1 VTALRLALVGL
12 ALLGGCQGSSA
23 SRLRSAP
30 FEFRASPA
38 SVVEGGS
45 LTLTLAPRGEAPG
58 HADGPVDLYVSFE
71 RDSGRA
77 WGYLAP
83 SGGFTGT
90 PAPYTRIAAGAPA
103 PVTVRFAS
111 ASPFGEY
118 TFTTQFVRPG
128 GTPSRAHYVFAPLVA
143 KVSIRPA
150 QREDDRVALFL
161 GGLGVLSAGVVV
173 LVLRL
178 SRRREDATPSGG

>member
-1 VTALRLALVGL
+1 MTALRLALCLL
-12 ALLGGCQGSSA
+12 ALLGGCRGSSS
-23 SRLRSAP
+23 SRLPAAP
-30 FEFRASPA
+30 FEFGASPA
-38 SVVEGGS
+38 SLVEGGP
-45 LTLTLAPRGEAPG
+45 LTLTLAPRREAPG
-58 HADGPVDLYVSFE
+58 PVDVYVSFE
-71 RDSGRA
+71 RDSGRV

-90 PAPYTRIAAGAPA
+90 PAPYMRIAGGASR

-128 GTPSRAHYVFAPLVA
+128 GPPSRAYYVFAPLVA

-150 QREDDRVALFL
+150 QRADDRVAVFL
-161 GGLGVLSAGVVV
+161 VGLGVLSAGVIA
-173 LVLRL
+173 LTLIL
-178 SRRREDATPSGG
+178 SRRRDDTTPSGS